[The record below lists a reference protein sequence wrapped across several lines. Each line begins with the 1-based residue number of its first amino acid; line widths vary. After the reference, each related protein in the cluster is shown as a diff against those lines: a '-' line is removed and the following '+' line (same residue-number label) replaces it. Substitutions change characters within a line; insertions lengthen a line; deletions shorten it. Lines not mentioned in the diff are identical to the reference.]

1 MNNDQQKKSVRT
13 ASRRSNAAQERL
25 EQIVLAAVKIINA
38 RGYNGMS
45 LQAVANEV
53 GITQAGVLHYVG
65 NKQGLLLEVIQHYY
79 KQSSDID
86 DYLTLFAPGG
96 AFEGQKPK
104 IPEYL
109 RLIVAENANQPELVM
124 LFQTLNTEAMSPE
137 SPMHEYFN
145 NYSRE
150 ATHPSGSRHGRYPTA
165 SMPKRRSRVPLPPCT
180 VSKVVGSP
188 VQTKSI
194 TKQNGPNSRT
204 SSSLCR
210 CGKTIA
216 SVNNWVP
223 KSQTTTKGTF
233 VVV

>member
-1 MNNDQQKKSVRT
+1 MNNEQEKKSVRT

-45 LQAVANEV
+45 LQAVADEV

-65 NKQGLLLEVIQHYY
+65 NKQGLLIEVIQHYY
-79 KQSSDID
+79 RRSSTTE

-96 AFEGQKPK
+96 ALEGQQPK

-137 SPMHEYFN
+137 RPMHEYFN
-145 NYSRE
+145 DYSRE
-150 ATHPSGSRHGRYPTA
+150 AIHPSEIPAWLVPEGVDAEETLSCALAAMYGLEGRWLARPDEVDYKTEWA
-165 SMPKRRSRVPLPPCT
+165 KFEDVLFPLPLW
-180 VSKVVGSP
+180 KDY
-188 VQTKSI
+188 
-194 TKQNGPNSRT
+194 R
-204 SSSLCR
+204 
-210 CGKTIA
+210 
-216 SVNNWVP
+216 
-223 KSQTTTKGTF
+223 
-233 VVV
+233 

>member
-1 MNNDQQKKSVRT
+1 MINEQEKKSVRT

-45 LQAVANEV
+45 LQAVADEV

-65 NKQGLLLEVIQHYY
+65 NKQGLLMEVIQHYY
-79 KQSSDID
+79 KRSSSTQ

-96 AFEGQKPK
+96 ALEGQKPK

-145 NYSRE
+145 DYSRT
-150 ATHPSGSRHGRYPTA
+150 ATHPSEVPSWLVPEGVDAGETLSCALAAMYGLEGRWLARPDEVDYKTEWA
-165 SMPKRRSRVPLPPCT
+165 KFEDVLFPLPLW
-180 VSKVVGSP
+180 KDY
-188 VQTKSI
+188 
-194 TKQNGPNSRT
+194 R
-204 SSSLCR
+204 
-210 CGKTIA
+210 
-216 SVNNWVP
+216 
-223 KSQTTTKGTF
+223 
-233 VVV
+233 

>member
-1 MNNDQQKKSVRT
+1 MSNEREKKSVRT

-45 LQAVANEV
+45 LQAVADEV

-65 NKQGLLLEVIQHYY
+65 NKQGLLMEVIQHYY
-79 KQSSDID
+79 RRSSSTQ

-96 AFEGQKPK
+96 ALEGQKPK

-145 NYSRE
+145 DYSRT
-150 ATHPSGSRHGRYPTA
+150 ATHPSEVPSWLVPEGVDADETLSCALAAMYGLEGRWLARPDEVDYKTEWA
-165 SMPKRRSRVPLPPCT
+165 KFEDVLFPLPLW
-180 VSKVVGSP
+180 KDY
-188 VQTKSI
+188 
-194 TKQNGPNSRT
+194 R
-204 SSSLCR
+204 
-210 CGKTIA
+210 
-216 SVNNWVP
+216 
-223 KSQTTTKGTF
+223 
-233 VVV
+233 

>member
-1 MNNDQQKKSVRT
+1 MSSEQEKKSVRT

-45 LQAVANEV
+45 LQAVADEV

-65 NKQGLLLEVIQHYY
+65 NKQGLLMEVIQHYY
-79 KQSSDID
+79 RRSSSTQ

-96 AFEGQKPK
+96 ALEGQKPK

-145 NYSRE
+145 DYSRT
-150 ATHPSGSRHGRYPTA
+150 ATHPSEVPSWLVPEGVDADETLSCALAAMYGLEGRWLARPDEVDYKTEWA
-165 SMPKRRSRVPLPPCT
+165 KFEDVLFPLPLW
-180 VSKVVGSP
+180 KDY
-188 VQTKSI
+188 
-194 TKQNGPNSRT
+194 R
-204 SSSLCR
+204 
-210 CGKTIA
+210 
-216 SVNNWVP
+216 
-223 KSQTTTKGTF
+223 
-233 VVV
+233 

>member
-1 MNNDQQKKSVRT
+1 MINEQEKKSVRT

-45 LQAVANEV
+45 LQAVADEV

-65 NKQGLLLEVIQHYY
+65 NKQGLLMEVIQHYY
-79 KQSSDID
+79 RRSSSTQ

-96 AFEGQKPK
+96 ALDGQKPK

-145 NYSRE
+145 DYSRT
-150 ATHPSGSRHGRYPTA
+150 ATHPSEVPSWLVPEGVDADETLSCALAAMYGLEGRWLARPDEVDYKTEWA
-165 SMPKRRSRVPLPPCT
+165 KFEDVLFPLPLW
-180 VSKVVGSP
+180 KDY
-188 VQTKSI
+188 
-194 TKQNGPNSRT
+194 R
-204 SSSLCR
+204 
-210 CGKTIA
+210 
-216 SVNNWVP
+216 
-223 KSQTTTKGTF
+223 
-233 VVV
+233 

>member
-1 MNNDQQKKSVRT
+1 MNNDQEKKSVRT

-150 ATHPSGSRHGRYPTA
+150 ATNPSGVPAWSVPNDVDAEETLSCALAAMYGLEGRWLARPDEIDYKA
-165 SMPKRRSRVPLPPCT
+165 EWAKFEDVLFPLPMWE
-180 VSKVVGSP
+180 
-188 VQTKSI
+188 
-194 TKQNGPNSRT
+194 NYR
-204 SSSLCR
+204 
-210 CGKTIA
+210 
-216 SVNNWVP
+216 
-223 KSQTTTKGTF
+223 
-233 VVV
+233 

>member
-1 MNNDQQKKSVRT
+1 MSNEQEKKSVRT

-45 LQAVANEV
+45 LQAVADEV

-79 KQSSDID
+79 KRSSSTQ
-86 DYLTLFAPGG
+86 DYWTLFAPGG
-96 AFEGQKPK
+96 ALEGQKPK

-145 NYSRE
+145 DYSRT
-150 ATHPSGSRHGRYPTA
+150 ATHPSEVPSWLVPEGVDAGETLSCALAAMYGLEGRWLARPDEVDYKTEWA
-165 SMPKRRSRVPLPPCT
+165 KFEDVLFPLPLW
-180 VSKVVGSP
+180 KDY
-188 VQTKSI
+188 
-194 TKQNGPNSRT
+194 R
-204 SSSLCR
+204 
-210 CGKTIA
+210 
-216 SVNNWVP
+216 
-223 KSQTTTKGTF
+223 
-233 VVV
+233 

>member
-1 MNNDQQKKSVRT
+1 MINEQEKKSVRT

-45 LQAVANEV
+45 LQAVADEV

-65 NKQGLLLEVIQHYY
+65 NKQGLLMEVIQHCYRR
-79 KQSSDID
+79 SSSTQ

-96 AFEGQKPK
+96 ALEGQKPK

-145 NYSRE
+145 DYSRT
-150 ATHPSGSRHGRYPTA
+150 ATHPSEVPSWLVPEGVDADETLSCALAAMYGLEGRWLARPDEVDYKTEWA
-165 SMPKRRSRVPLPPCT
+165 KFEDVLFPLPLW
-180 VSKVVGSP
+180 KDY
-188 VQTKSI
+188 
-194 TKQNGPNSRT
+194 R
-204 SSSLCR
+204 
-210 CGKTIA
+210 
-216 SVNNWVP
+216 
-223 KSQTTTKGTF
+223 
-233 VVV
+233 

>member
-1 MNNDQQKKSVRT
+1 MNNDQEKKSVRT

-96 AFEGQKPK
+96 AFEG
-104 IPEYL
+104 
-109 RLIVAENANQPELVM
+109 
-124 LFQTLNTEAMSPE
+124 
-137 SPMHEYFN
+137 
-145 NYSRE
+145 
-150 ATHPSGSRHGRYPTA
+150 
-165 SMPKRRSRVPLPPCT
+165 
-180 VSKVVGSP
+180 
-188 VQTKSI
+188 
-194 TKQNGPNSRT
+194 
-204 SSSLCR
+204 
-210 CGKTIA
+210 
-216 SVNNWVP
+216 
-223 KSQTTTKGTF
+223 
-233 VVV
+233 

>member
-1 MNNDQQKKSVRT
+1 MNNDQEKKSVRT
-13 ASRRSNAAQERL
+13 ASRRSNAARERL

-79 KQSSDID
+79 KQSSDTD

-150 ATHPSGSRHGRYPTA
+150 ATHPSGAPAWSVPNGVDAEETLSCALAAMYGLEGRWLARPDEIDYKA
-165 SMPKRRSRVPLPPCT
+165 EWAKFEDVLFPLPMWE
-180 VSKVVGSP
+180 
-188 VQTKSI
+188 
-194 TKQNGPNSRT
+194 NYR
-204 SSSLCR
+204 
-210 CGKTIA
+210 
-216 SVNNWVP
+216 
-223 KSQTTTKGTF
+223 
-233 VVV
+233 

>member
-1 MNNDQQKKSVRT
+1 MINEQEKKSVRT

-45 LQAVANEV
+45 LQAVADEV

-65 NKQGLLLEVIQHYY
+65 NKQGLLMEVIQHYY
-79 KQSSDID
+79 RRSSSTQ

-96 AFEGQKPK
+96 ALEGQKPK

-145 NYSRE
+145 DYSRT
-150 ATHPSGSRHGRYPTA
+150 ATHPSEVPSWLVPEGVDADETLSCALAAMYGLEGRWLARPDEVEYKTEWA
-165 SMPKRRSRVPLPPCT
+165 KFEDVLFPLPLW
-180 VSKVVGSP
+180 KDY
-188 VQTKSI
+188 
-194 TKQNGPNSRT
+194 R
-204 SSSLCR
+204 
-210 CGKTIA
+210 
-216 SVNNWVP
+216 
-223 KSQTTTKGTF
+223 
-233 VVV
+233 

>member
-1 MNNDQQKKSVRT
+1 MINEQEKKSVRT

-45 LQAVANEV
+45 LQAVADEV

-65 NKQGLLLEVIQHYY
+65 NKQGLLMEVIQHYY
-79 KQSSDID
+79 RRSSSTQ

-96 AFEGQKPK
+96 ALEGQKPK

-145 NYSRE
+145 DYSRT
-150 ATHPSGSRHGRYPTA
+150 ATHPSEVPSWLVPEGVDADETLSCALAAMYGLDGRWLARPDEVDYKTEWA
-165 SMPKRRSRVPLPPCT
+165 KFEDVLFPLPLW
-180 VSKVVGSP
+180 KDY
-188 VQTKSI
+188 
-194 TKQNGPNSRT
+194 R
-204 SSSLCR
+204 
-210 CGKTIA
+210 
-216 SVNNWVP
+216 
-223 KSQTTTKGTF
+223 
-233 VVV
+233 

>member
-1 MNNDQQKKSVRT
+1 MSNEQEKKSVRT

-45 LQAVANEV
+45 LQAVADEV

-79 KQSSDID
+79 KRSSSTQ

-96 AFEGQKPK
+96 ALEGQKPK

-145 NYSRE
+145 DYSRT
-150 ATHPSGSRHGRYPTA
+150 ATHPSEVPSWLVPEGVDAGETLSCALAAMYGLEGRWLARPDEVDYKTEWA
-165 SMPKRRSRVPLPPCT
+165 KFEDVLFPLPLW
-180 VSKVVGSP
+180 KDY
-188 VQTKSI
+188 
-194 TKQNGPNSRT
+194 R
-204 SSSLCR
+204 
-210 CGKTIA
+210 
-216 SVNNWVP
+216 
-223 KSQTTTKGTF
+223 
-233 VVV
+233 

>member
-1 MNNDQQKKSVRT
+1 MNNDQGKKSVRT

-45 LQAVANEV
+45 LQAVADEV

-65 NKQGLLLEVIQHYY
+65 NKQGLLMEVIQHYY
-79 KQSSDID
+79 RRSSSTQ

-96 AFEGQKPK
+96 ALEGQKPK

-145 NYSRE
+145 DYSRT
-150 ATHPSGSRHGRYPTA
+150 ATHPSEVPSWLVPEGVDAGETLSCALAAMYGLEGRWLARPDEVDYKTEWA
-165 SMPKRRSRVPLPPCT
+165 KFEDVLFPLPLW
-180 VSKVVGSP
+180 KDY
-188 VQTKSI
+188 
-194 TKQNGPNSRT
+194 R
-204 SSSLCR
+204 
-210 CGKTIA
+210 
-216 SVNNWVP
+216 
-223 KSQTTTKGTF
+223 
-233 VVV
+233 

>member
-1 MNNDQQKKSVRT
+1 MINEQEKKSVRT

-45 LQAVANEV
+45 LQAVADEV

-65 NKQGLLLEVIQHYY
+65 NKQGLLMEVIQHYY
-79 KQSSDID
+79 RRSSSTQ

-96 AFEGQKPK
+96 ALEGQKPK

-145 NYSRE
+145 DYSRT
-150 ATHPSGSRHGRYPTA
+150 ATHPSEVPSWLVPEGVDADETLSCALAAMYGLEGRWLARPDEVDYKTEWA
-165 SMPKRRSRVPLPPCT
+165 KFEDVLFPLPLW
-180 VSKVVGSP
+180 KDY
-188 VQTKSI
+188 
-194 TKQNGPNSRT
+194 R
-204 SSSLCR
+204 
-210 CGKTIA
+210 
-216 SVNNWVP
+216 
-223 KSQTTTKGTF
+223 
-233 VVV
+233 